1 MNLRRLVEAAVDEDL
16 GHGDLTTMA
25 TIPAALKGEGRVMAK
40 QELVVCGHEP
50 AQLVFEEVTRRVGGR
65 CTYDVRSREGVKVAD
80 RAVIATVRGNL
91 RNIVIGERIALNF
104 LMKLCGIATHTRTFV
119 DAAGFDGP
127 KVVCTRKTTPLHRA
141 LEKHAVRMGGAHN
154 HRFSL
159 YDGVMIKDNHIDAV
173 GGLTEAVRRARAEVH
188 HLVRIEV
195 ETRTPAE
202 VEEAAH
208 TDAEVILLDNFDN
221 DGLREV
227 IAIARGIRP
236 GVILEASGNMTAER
250 VATLGGMGLDV
261 VSSGGLIHQARWADL
276 SLKLS

>member
-65 CTYDVRSREGVKVAD
+65 CTYDVRSKEGVKVAD
-80 RAVIATVRGNL
+80 RTVIATVRGNL

-119 DAAGFDGP
+119 DAAGPDGP

-173 GGLTEAVRRARAEVH
+173 GGLTEAVRRARAEIH

-202 VEEAAH
+202 VEEAAQ

-221 DGLREV
+221 DALREV

>member
-1 MNLRRLVEAAVDEDL
+1 LNLRRLVEAAVDEDL

-65 CTYDVRSREGVKVAD
+65 CTYDVRSKEGVKVAD
-80 RAVIATVRGNL
+80 RTVIATVRGNL

-119 DAAGFDGP
+119 DAAGPDGP

-173 GGLTEAVRRARAEVH
+173 GGLTEAVRRARAEIH

-202 VEEAAH
+202 VEEAAQ

-221 DGLREV
+221 DALREV